1 MSYRKLLFLF
11 ACIVSL
17 SATAKSTVHNYL
29 VVEPKNP
36 KVLLKE
42 LNAPQYTEL
51 RPDKEYR
58 FGVGLYGYKDASGKS
73 VIEPQFFAASDFG
86 DGLAAVKRQE
96 KDKWGYIDN
105 TGKMVIEPQFYVA
118 EKFSEGLAP
127 VRLKKNGKWGYID
140 KSGKMVI
147 EPQFYDAGQFSDGLA
162 AVRLK
167 AYGDFGYIDKSGKF
181 IIEPKYRKA
190 QPFDQGLAVVTVLV
204 VDKTGGSSNAGV
216 IDKSGNFVV
225 EPKYVVIRNF
235 SEGLAPF
242 ATARAWGYIDKSGK
256 EVVPAIFEQVTPF
269 RNGIA
274 HVITKNSRGIFDEF
288 ITLNPSFSNFLEIEC
303 GSLDSYLAASG
314 LAKPDEASM
323 RAEIETKIA
332 QWQKKGEFESTQ
344 KWQARVNEA
353 SRAKKAKALADSISA
368 DFTSR
373 AKIAAESYKDH
384 YKECVKRYCEQ
395 FVDTFRD
402 QEMTLRP
409 YDPDNQTFLI
419 STADFGDVLLPVPV
433 SEAPKFKER
442 WAQMNKFM
450 IKPEFI
456 VAGDKAALKSVTFFD
471 KYKYDSNTKADY
483 AQVDID
489 YNFKP
494 IDVANLDL
502 GFGEIGGDKRQ
513 TAHLTTP
520 EASSA
525 VVAPRDYT
533 PDTKKLTAGN
543 ASDVDVDIPAT
554 GRRSDNTFAVIIAN
568 SDYAHASKVA
578 NATNDGRVMEK
589 YLNRT
594 LGIPEKNITTYI
606 DATYGQMASA
616 MSHLR
621 DIAEAY
627 GNGTFDVIFY
637 YVGHGLPDDES
648 RKSYILPVDVDP
660 RNTDVCYPLDKLYGQ
675 LGELGANSVTVL
687 IDACFSGANHGDGM
701 LLAQSMG
708 VALRPKAVSPTGN
721 MVVLSAAQG
730 DETAYPYAAQNHGL
744 FTYWLLKKLKESRGD
759 VSLGDLSDYVTENVR
774 KTSVIENRKMQNPA
788 VAVSPALTTVWR
800 ALPLVK

>member
-1 MSYRKLLFLF
+1 MSYRKLLFLL

-17 SATAKSTVHNYL
+17 SAAAQYTVHNYL

-36 KVLLKE
+36 KALLKE
-42 LNAPQYTEL
+42 LNTPQLLEL

-86 DGLAAVKRQE
+86 DGLAAVKRHE

-140 KSGKMVI
+140 KYGKMVI

-181 IIEPKYRKA
+181 VIEPIFRKA
-190 QPFDQGLAVVTVLV
+190 EPFDQGLAVVTFFV
-204 VDKTGGSSNAGV
+204 VDKTGGLSNAGI

-225 EPKYVVIRNF
+225 EPKYVAIRNF

-256 EVVPAIFEQVTPF
+256 EVIPAIFEQVTPF

-274 HVITKNSRGIFDEF
+274 HVITNNSRGIFDEF

-353 SRAKKAKALADSISA
+353 TRAKKAKALADSISA

-395 FVDTFRD
+395 LVDTFRD
-402 QEMTLRP
+402 QEMTLKP

-442 WAQMNKFM
+442 WAQINKFM

-456 VAGDKAALKSVTFFD
+456 VAGDKAALK
-471 KYKYDSNTKADY
+471 
-483 AQVDID
+483 
-489 YNFKP
+489 
-494 IDVANLDL
+494 
-502 GFGEIGGDKRQ
+502 
-513 TAHLTTP
+513 
-520 EASSA
+520 
-525 VVAPRDYT
+525 
-533 PDTKKLTAGN
+533 
-543 ASDVDVDIPAT
+543 
-554 GRRSDNTFAVIIAN
+554 RRA
-568 SDYAHASKVA
+568 
-578 NATNDGRVMEK
+578 
-589 YLNRT
+589 
-594 LGIPEKNITTYI
+594 
-606 DATYGQMASA
+606 
-616 MSHLR
+616 
-621 DIAEAY
+621 
-627 GNGTFDVIFY
+627 
-637 YVGHGLPDDES
+637 
-648 RKSYILPVDVDP
+648 
-660 RNTDVCYPLDKLYGQ
+660 
-675 LGELGANSVTVL
+675 
-687 IDACFSGANHGDGM
+687 
-701 LLAQSMG
+701 
-708 VALRPKAVSPTGN
+708 
-721 MVVLSAAQG
+721 
-730 DETAYPYAAQNHGL
+730 
-744 FTYWLLKKLKESRGD
+744 LKK
-759 VSLGDLSDYVTENVR
+759 SLYRL
-774 KTSVIENRKMQNPA
+774 NP
-788 VAVSPALTTVWR
+788 
-800 ALPLVK
+800 